1 MKFSPKKDGTG
12 PVAEVQVPEGAY
24 VLVEGSPEK
33 SLYTCYIDPV
43 LGMQMRIH
51 QKEGVKFM
59 FECVAGLRGTEING
73 CILAV

>member
-1 MKFSPKKDGTG
+1 MKFSPKKEDTTT
-12 PVAEVQVPEGAY
+12 VAQVQVPEGAY
-24 VLVEGSPEK
+24 VLVQGTGDK
-33 SLYTCYIDPV
+33 SLYSCYIDPI

-59 FECVAGLRGTEING
+59 FECVTGLRGQEIGG